1 MSMWMVGDRCGPEGD
16 KGVVPVADEKPACHC
31 KIGLN
36 KQHELGLTGSYCITE
51 LE

>member
-1 MSMWMVGDRCGPEGD
+1 VTDRHGPGGDEE
-16 KGVVPVADEKPACHC
+16 VVSGGSEKLARHC

-36 KQHELGLTGSYCITE
+36 KQHELGLTDFYCVGE